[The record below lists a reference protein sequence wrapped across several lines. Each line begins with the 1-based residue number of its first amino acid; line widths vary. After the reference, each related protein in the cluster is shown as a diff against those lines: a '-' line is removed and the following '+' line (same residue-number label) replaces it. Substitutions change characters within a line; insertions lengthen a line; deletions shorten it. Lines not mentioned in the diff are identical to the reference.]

1 MLYNVRFTKWLFS
14 AHFVLQNG
22 LFTIYSIDVV
32 QILYNILIKKQLQL
46 GFKYISLR
54 VDKSSAQEVPIYK
67 YTEKFT
73 LNSI

>member
-14 AHFVLQNG
+14 AHFVLQNE
-22 LFTIYSIDVV
+22 LFTSIV
-32 QILYNILIKKQLQL
+32 QNLYNILIKKQLQL
-46 GFKYISLR
+46 GFKYRALR